1 MSILCIIYQITFFRQ
16 DICHRIRV
24 NVIRLKT
31 AIIEYMNKGND
42 NIKQDKEEEEEQRKV
57 KQLNQEIMS
66 AFEKHAASFSH
77 ASASL
82 LSVLHFISERYGK
95 AHPENRKIVLDYFK
109 TEFDKFLKKFA
120 EQ

>member
-1 MSILCIIYQITFFRQ
+1 MSKLG
-16 DICHRIRV
+16 IRV

-31 AIIEYMNKGND
+31 AIIEYMDKGNS
-42 NIKQDKEEEEEQRKV
+42 NIKQDKEEEEQRKV
-57 KQLNQEIMS
+57 KQLNQEIMFV
-66 AFEKHAASFSH
+66 FEKHAASFAH
-77 ASASL
+77 ASAAL

-120 EQ
+120 EQQQ

>member
-1 MSILCIIYQITFFRQ
+1 
-16 DICHRIRV
+16 
-24 NVIRLKT
+24 
-31 AIIEYMNKGND
+31 MNNGNT
-42 NIKQDKEEEEEQRKV
+42 NIKQDKEDEEEQRKV
-57 KQLNQEIMS
+57 KQLNQEIMFV
-66 AFEKHAASFSH
+66 FERNAASFSH

-120 EQ
+120 EQEQ

>member
-1 MSILCIIYQITFFRQ
+1 
-16 DICHRIRV
+16 
-24 NVIRLKT
+24 
-31 AIIEYMNKGND
+31 MNKGNT
-42 NIKQDKEEEEEQRKV
+42 NIKKDKDEEEQRRV
-57 KQLNQEIMS
+57 KQLNKEIMFV
-66 AFEKHAASFSH
+66 FERNAASFSH

-120 EQ
+120 EQQ